1 MSGSVFKTMVKSYM
15 YYQASQNHE
24 QIKACEVCT
33 LLNIK
38 RIFKKLNYKWT
49 FIFHYVQSSL
59 HANYRQDGF
68 FHESP
73 QGYHRKVVDKTPS

>member
-38 RIFKKLNYKWT
+38 RIYKKLNYKIDL
-49 FIFHYVQSSL
+49 FPVFL
-59 HANYRQDGF
+59 RLLD
-68 FHESP
+68 
-73 QGYHRKVVDKTPS
+73 